1 MQTLISSQAG
11 IRNAPAWHPAFMLLL
26 VAAILFTVCTPLRA
40 KDVDVWVRYTSAPT
54 IYVESNGASY
64 TRLSPA
70 KHGSQPIQFDAH
82 LQMAAGQDRIRNWNV
97 APRFSA
103 LGKTLGWEF
112 GPGRPPGA
120 EWGVVS
126 KSYGY
131 GDRPTNVDKFI
142 TMNVGRYLIE
152 LFAVEVCNARAGT
165 LRNQGKGNT
174 AIFDKPY
181 TLNIKTTS
189 KYKIT
194 YTSIADTDTSQIFE
208 SPPDAE
214 AFAKVVCMQ
223 WAGAQVPQGIS
234 DLQAGV
240 GVTQSSLTII
250 ETATANGACKVNLS
264 GVIETNV
271 TNAQVKFRYEHT
283 NGNKSDI
290 KTVTTD
296 HSKTAFFS
304 YKYDVPNNPNG
315 GEAGSIRIV
324 GVSPKFESA
333 WKTYDMECSK
343 PAPQGLQAATVPKVN
358 MNIEPASTVMVDGQ
372 ICPSAV
378 LLHTTINAG
387 SAFHGKGLFLG
398 DLFLTA
404 LQDIEV
410 PANQVKHVFGK
421 RELDWKPTGGGFADT
436 LAGPPA
442 GGKPPMKTQKVR
454 IGFNLTN
461 LEGKVVAQ
469 AEQKFY
475 TITCKEPVLNPGIPH
490 SDKPLS
496 PAPRNDSSNNLPLP
510 ILQNPGVLKQAPVRS
525 APTHSRPVP
534 QNNSGAQ
541 RAPVSSAP
549 RAQPLRAL

>member
-1 MQTLISSQAG
+1 MCTLITSQA
-11 IRNAPAWHPAFMLLL
+11 RMRTASAWHSALMWLLL
-26 VAAILFTVCTPLRA
+26 AAATLFTMCTPLQA

-54 IYVESNGASY
+54 IYVEANGANY

-70 KHGSQPIQFDAH
+70 KHGNQSIQFRAH
-82 LQMAAGQDRIRNWNV
+82 LQIKGGQDRIRNWHV
-97 APRFSA
+97 APRMSA
-103 LGKTLGWEF
+103 LGKTWGWSF
-112 GPGRPPGA
+112 GTSRPP
-120 EWGVVS
+120 EPDWGVVS
-126 KSYGY
+126 RSYGS
-131 GDRPTNVDKFI
+131 GDRPTNVDRSI
-142 TMNVGRYLIE
+142 TMNASQHSIE
-152 LFAVEVCNARAGT
+152 SFAVDVCNAHAGT
-165 LRNQGKGNT
+165 LRSQGKGNT
-174 AIFDKPY
+174 AIFDNPY

-189 KYKIT
+189 KYRIT
-194 YTSIADTDTSQIFE
+194 YTNIADSDTWQIFE
-208 SPPDAE
+208 SAPDDAY
-214 AFAKVVCMQ
+214 AKVVCMQ
-223 WAGAQVPQGIS
+223 WAGAQRHPGTS

-283 NGNKSDI
+283 NGKKSDI

-343 PAPQGLQAATVPKVN
+343 PAPQGLQAVTVPKVN
-358 MNIEPASTVMVDGQ
+358 MNIEPATTVMVDGQ

-378 LLHTTINAG
+378 MLHTTITAG

-398 DLFLTA
+398 DHFLTA

-421 RELDWKPTGGGFADT
+421 RELNWKPTGGGFADT
-436 LAGPPA
+436 LAGPPM

-461 LEGKVVAQ
+461 LEGIVVAQ
-469 AEQKFY
+469 AAQKLY
-475 TITCKEPVLNPGIPH
+475 TITCKEPTLNPGIPH
-490 SDKPLS
+490 SDKPMS
-496 PAPRNDSSNNLPLP
+496 PAPKNDSSKNLPLP
-510 ILQNPGVLKQAPVRS
+510 ILQNPGILKQAPVRS
-525 APTHSRPVP
+525 APTHSRSAP
-534 QNNSGAQ
+534 QNSGAQ
-541 RAPVSSAP
+541 RAPAPSMP